1 MPFSSLDFI
10 SPKITLNYNGHNSH
24 SSRIG
29 GFLSLCLLI
38 IIFIL
43 IFYCFWDLINPKFCT
58 SFIYDEDVITKKI
71 FQKINY
77 LGINHFIQIYSH
89 NNDGYFGNIN
99 NKNIIIY
106 GIKENNK
113 IYSNNN
119 DEIVNLELSNI
130 EHWLYDKCEKIS
142 DIHEKL
148 FSKISNIVSNYSSS
162 ICLRYY
168 YNPTDKKYYEIGNE
182 GYLEPFLE
190 TNSLKE
196 KRNSYKI
203 IIKKCINSPFIKNF
217 MGFECNSENEINKY
231 LGIYKEI
238 FIYFSNNKIVPFNL
252 KNPIKSYFYS
262 LSSSLNN
269 YSYFENNIIFI
280 PTKVTINRGYFIQ
293 THKNVM
299 TYTLNSYYNI
309 DKNINNDFQN
319 IVGLF
324 NLYLNNKIL
333 NYEITSTNLIDILSR
348 LGGIIKVLFFI
359 FEVLNYLN
367 HHYTIIENTKEL
379 FKIASGI
386 ETEFYDER
394 DYMNFDGIRH
404 VTTKNYKIRQLNTND
419 GLIRNFSP
427 IMNKKK
433 LKIPEPSPKA
443 RLSSKKNNI
452 SIYQINMTSNKKNK
466 LSKRNTN
473 TFNIK
478 NHDKRKSYLS
488 QVIHSKD
495 KDSKNNSSFANNQS
509 IHEYISYN
517 QNQTIEKASNN
528 LKQKDSKENNQKNE
542 RSKKSNNEL
551 NFSIRNK
558 KSRKT
563 NLRLPSNNN
572 LEKNERNPHLF
583 LRTNNEGR
591 HKSINYGNQKKR
603 NSILHKNYLIPKI
616 SSEVVNDSS
625 KQNLVNSKNLIM
637 SINHIKSHNER
648 NKFDDSI
655 NRLDFNNNV
664 TEIAT
669 STKNLNVFSNNNG
682 NLDPSAILKSIVKNK
697 LKLEIA
703 EPKDGLG
710 FNQNYLNQKTNIF
723 EFLKSLFI
731 CGKRNV
737 NKISLISNF
746 RLKLLSEEHLYRNQI
761 NLYLIQKIFQI
772 EESYKF
778 DINELYH
785 NL

>member
-1 MPFSSLDFI
+1 M
-10 SPKITLNYNGHNSH
+10 
-24 SSRIG
+24 
-29 GFLSLCLLI
+29 
-38 IIFIL
+38 
-43 IFYCFWDLINPKFCT
+43 
-58 SFIYDEDVITKKI
+58 
-71 FQKINY
+71 
-77 LGINHFIQIYSH
+77 
-89 NNDGYFGNIN
+89 
-99 NKNIIIY
+99 
-106 GIKENNK
+106 
-113 IYSNNN
+113 
-119 DEIVNLELSNI
+119 
-130 EHWLYDKCEKIS
+130 
-142 DIHEKL
+142 
-148 FSKISNIVSNYSSS
+148 
-162 ICLRYY
+162 
-168 YNPTDKKYYEIGNE
+168 GNE
-182 GYLEPFLE
+182 GYIEPSLKIF
-190 TNSLKE
+190 NLKE
-196 KRNSYKI
+196 KTNSYKI
-203 IIKKCINSPFIKNF
+203 IIKKCINSPFVENF
-217 MGFECNSENEINKY
+217 MGLECNSENEINKY

-238 FIYFSNNKIVPFNL
+238 FIYFSNNKIMPFNF

-280 PTKVTINRGYFIQ
+280 PTKITINRGYFIQ
-293 THKNVM
+293 THKEFM
-299 TYTLNSYYNI
+299 TYTLNSYYSI
-309 DKNINNDFQN
+309 EKKINNDFQN

-367 HHYTIIENTKEL
+367 HRYTIIEDTKEL
-379 FKIASGI
+379 FKITSGI

-394 DYMNFDGIRH
+394 DDMNFDNIRH
-404 VTTKNYKIRQLNTND
+404 LTTKNYKIKQLNTND

-443 RLSSKKNNI
+443 RLSNNI
-452 SIYQINMTSNKKNK
+452 SIYPINMTSNKKNN
-466 LSKRNTN
+466 LAKRNTN
-473 TFNIK
+473 SFNIRI
-478 NHDKRKSYLS
+478 NDKRKSYLS
-488 QVIHSKD
+488 QRIHLKNKNSR
-495 KDSKNNSSFANNQS
+495 NNSSFINNQS
-509 IHEYISYN
+509 INEYKSYN
-517 QNQTIEKASNN
+517 QDQTIEKTSNN
-528 LKQKDSKENNQKNE
+528 LKQKDNKENNLKIE
-542 RSKKSNNEL
+542 RSKKCNNEI

-558 KSRKT
+558 KSRKS

-583 LRTNNEGR
+583 LRNNDERR
-591 HKSINYGNQKKR
+591 HKSINYDNQKKR
-603 NSILHKNYLIPKI
+603 NSILHKNYFIPKI
-616 SSEVVNDSS
+616 SPEAVNDSS
-625 KQNLVNSKNLIM
+625 KQNLVNSKNLLM
-637 SINHIKSHNER
+637 NINHIYSHNER

-664 TEIAT
+664 TEMAT
-669 STKNLNVFSNNNG
+669 STKNLNIFTNNNG

-723 EFLKSLFI
+723 ELLKSLFI
-731 CGKRNV
+731 CAKKNV
-737 NKISLISNF
+737 NKISIISNF

-761 NLYLIQKIFQI
+761 NLYLIQKIFQV

>member
-1 MPFSSLDFI
+1 MPF
-10 SPKITLNYNGHNSH
+10 
-24 SSRIG
+24 
-29 GFLSLCLLI
+29 
-38 IIFIL
+38 
-43 IFYCFWDLINPKFCT
+43 
-58 SFIYDEDVITKKI
+58 
-71 FQKINY
+71 
-77 LGINHFIQIYSH
+77 
-89 NNDGYFGNIN
+89 
-99 NKNIIIY
+99 
-106 GIKENNK
+106 
-113 IYSNNN
+113 
-119 DEIVNLELSNI
+119 
-130 EHWLYDKCEKIS
+130 
-142 DIHEKL
+142 
-148 FSKISNIVSNYSSS
+148 
-162 ICLRYY
+162 
-168 YNPTDKKYYEIGNE
+168 
-182 GYLEPFLE
+182 
-190 TNSLKE
+190 
-196 KRNSYKI
+196 
-203 IIKKCINSPFIKNF
+203 NF
-217 MGFECNSENEINKY
+217 
-231 LGIYKEI
+231 
-238 FIYFSNNKIVPFNL
+238 

-293 THKNVM
+293 THKEFM
-299 TYTLNSYYNI
+299 TYTLNSYYSI
-309 DKNINNDFQN
+309 DKKINNDLQN

-367 HHYTIIENTKEL
+367 HRYTIIEDTKEL
-379 FKIASGI
+379 FKITSGI

-394 DYMNFDGIRH
+394 DDMNFDNIRH
-404 VTTKNYKIRQLNTND
+404 LTTKNYKIKQLNTND

-443 RLSSKKNNI
+443 RLSNNI
-452 SIYQINMTSNKKNK
+452 SIYPINMTSNKKNN
-466 LSKRNTN
+466 LAKRNTN
-473 TFNIK
+473 SFNIRI
-478 NHDKRKSYLS
+478 HDKRKSYLS
-488 QVIHSKD
+488 QRIHLKNKNSR
-495 KDSKNNSSFANNQS
+495 NNSSFINNQS
-509 IHEYISYN
+509 INEYKSYN
-517 QNQTIEKASNN
+517 QDQTIEKTSNN
-528 LKQKDSKENNQKNE
+528 LKQKDNKENNLKIE
-542 RSKKSNNEL
+542 RSKKSNNEI

-583 LRTNNEGR
+583 LRNNDERR
-591 HKSINYGNQKKR
+591 HKSINYDNQKKR
-603 NSILHKNYLIPKI
+603 NSILHKNYFIPKI
-616 SSEVVNDSS
+616 SPEAVNDSS
-625 KQNLVNSKNLIM
+625 KQNLVNSKNLLM
-637 SINHIKSHNER
+637 NINHIYSHNER

-664 TEIAT
+664 TEMAT
-669 STKNLNVFSNNNG
+669 STKNLNIFTNNNG

-723 EFLKSLFI
+723 ELLKSLFI
-731 CGKRNV
+731 CAKKNV
-737 NKISLISNF
+737 NKISIISNF

-761 NLYLIQKIFQI
+761 NLYLIQKIFQV